1 MSEQN
6 QFVIGM
12 DCGTTNIK
20 AVVLRSDGKVDL
32 YSGIGDTA
40 EGRVVI
46 DNPFQGLLTGAPD
59 R

>member
-20 AVVLRSDGKVDL
+20 AVVLRSDGKVIAKASRPSSTPNSSPL
-32 YSGIGDTA
+32 RRA
-40 EGRVVI
+40 R
-46 DNPFQGLLTGAPD
+46 